1 MRKKRSSDGEVG
13 RHGRGD
19 FGVSVGEKSEGG
31 EILYQFLDFGMFSVN
46 FELIYIL
53 KNYEDLKKH
62 QGLK

>member
-1 MRKKRSSDGEVG
+1 M
-13 RHGRGD
+13 GRGD

-62 QGLK
+62 EGLK